1 MNKKLVVGS
10 IAAVALIAVLAVGI
24 YATVWDMPNDAPQS
38 IDFDPTPDAS
48 GHISENSLNYQIFE
62 HYGPVLLILAVL
74 MFGAMVGG
82 ICVAREEIERI
93 EENDKEVK
101 E

>member
-1 MNKKLVVGS
+1 MNKKLIVGS
-10 IAAVALIAVLAVGI
+10 VAAVALIAVLAVGI
-24 YATVWDMPNDAPQS
+24 YATVWDMPNDTPQP
-38 IDFDPTPDAS
+38 IPFDPTPDPS
-48 GHISENSLNYQIFE
+48 GHISHNSLNYQIFE
-62 HYGPVLLILAVL
+62 HYGPLLLVLALL

-82 ICVAREEIERI
+82 ICVAREEIEKI